1 MAKLSAELRARA
13 TKELQSGVSTS
24 QVCEKFGITPSA
36 ASYLKNK
43 ATGSL
48 PEVVEFEANFSK
60 YQLDRL
66 KRMVQ
71 AGTKITEVAQ
81 DYEVSRRVIE
91 SYCAKNNIRP
101 ATGPVINMKMLRVKK
116 TSKKKK

>member
-13 TKELQSGVSTS
+13 TKELQAGVPVS

-43 ATGSL
+43 ASGTL
-48 PEVVEFEANFSK
+48 PEVVEFEQNFSK

-71 AGTKITEVAQ
+71 AGTKITEVAA
-81 DYEVSRRVIE
+81 DYEVSRKVVE
-91 SYCAKNNIRP
+91 SYCSKNSIKA
-101 ATGPVINMKMLRVKK
+101 ATGPVINMKMLRTAKRK
-116 TSKKKK
+116 